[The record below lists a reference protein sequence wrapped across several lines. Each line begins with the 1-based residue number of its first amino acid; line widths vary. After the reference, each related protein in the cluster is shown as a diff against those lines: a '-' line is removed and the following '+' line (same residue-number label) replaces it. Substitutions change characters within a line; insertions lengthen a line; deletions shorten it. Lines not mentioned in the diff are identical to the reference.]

1 MKTVLEFTL
10 ENAHRI
16 WDSGHLKSSQAKI
29 VRFANFSDFKTRKLD
44 NFKPTDIYD
53 FLDHLKTTG
62 CCDSTLNR
70 YTAAISSIM
79 KLAVDNEEITHAPK
93 VRWKKVKTSG
103 RPRFFTDK
111 EIDSILAFYR
121 GSKWPWM
128 ADMFILGVETG
139 MRKGEILAIENPDSK
154 TYGQRSP
161 DGRFIHLTNTK
172 NGNDRNV
179 PLVPAAQ
186 DALLRLGNCPM
197 RSFRH
202 KAFYDALAACKDE
215 LFRHDDH
222 FCFHITR
229 HTCATNLVNKKKAS
243 TLGVAM
249 LLGHKSLA
257 TTQKYVHE
265 DLESMMA
272 MLAEAQG

>member
-1 MKTVLEFTL
+1 MKTVLDFTL

-16 WDSGHLKSSQAKI
+16 WDGDHLKSSQAKI
-29 VRFANFSDFKTRKLD
+29 VRFTNFGDFKTRALG
-44 NFKPTDIYD
+44 NFKPGDIYG
-53 FLDHLKTTG
+53 FLDHLQDQG
-62 CCDSTLNR
+62 CSDSTINR
-70 YTAAISSIM
+70 YTAAISSVM

-103 RPRFFTDK
+103 RPRFFNDK

-128 ADMFILGVETG
+128 ADLFILGIETG
-139 MRKGEILAIENPDSK
+139 MRKGEILAIENIDSK
-154 TYGQRSP
+154 TYGQRSA
-161 DGRFIHLTNTK
+161 DGRFILLTNTK
-172 NGNDRNV
+172 NGHDRNV
-179 PLVPAAQ
+179 PLVTAAQ
-186 DALLRLGNCPM
+186 EALERLDNCPM
-197 RSFRH
+197 RYFRH
-202 KAFYDALAACKDE
+202 KAFYDALSACKDE
-215 LFRHDDH
+215 LFRNDPH

-249 LLGHKSLA
+249 LLGHSSLA

-265 DLESMMA
+265 DKESMMA
-272 MLAEAQG
+272 MLAEQQA